1 LNKISIKVPNWVADI
16 LGIPKG
22 STFGFNIPEI
32 QKLATGTNYV
42 PQDMLA
48 YLHEGEAV
56 VPKKYNPAAAGL
68 TAETIEQ
75 AVYRAFLS
83 ALRIMQTSA
92 KQDDKELVLKIDNT
106 VLARMQLPAIIR
118 EGQRQ
123 GLNLVVQGV

>member
-1 LNKISIKVPNWVADI
+1 L
-16 LGIPKG
+16 L
-22 STFGFNIPEI
+22 
-32 QKLATGTNYV
+32 GTNYV
-42 PQDMLA
+42 PQDMFA

-75 AVYRAFLS
+75 AVYRAFIN
-83 ALRIMQTSA
+83 ALRIMQASA
-92 KQDDKELVLKIDNT
+92 KQDDKELVLKIDNA

-123 GLNLVVQGV
+123 GLNLVVQPQGV